1 MERWRRDLGWQFLES
16 GSEVKVTT
24 RKRDGERAG
33 DPSGKLD
40 LQYDR
45 QVEKTRLNM
54 GVL

>member
-1 MERWRRDLGWQFLES
+1 MERGRRVLDWQFPQS
-16 GSEVKVTT
+16 GSVVKVTT

-45 QVEKTRLNM
+45 QFEKTRLNM